1 MHVYGEIIGKLTP
14 GATLIGSLSGAGSV
28 TGTLTVPKYVYPPEY
43 GGPYEVTPSASA
55 QTLET
60 ESFYL
65 AGNITI
71 APIPNNYGLITWN
84 GSTLTVS

>member
-1 MHVYGEIIGKLTP
+1 MHVYGEIIGSLSP
-14 GATLIGSLSGAGSV
+14 GATISGELSGSGTVEGS
-28 TGTLTVPKYVYPPEY
+28 LTVPQYVYPPEY

-60 ESFYL
+60 ESLYL
-65 AGNITI
+65 TGNITI
-71 APIPNNYGLITWN
+71 NPIPSNYGLITWN